1 VSREALRNIAIIAA
15 AAVAVA
21 FIPGGSAAALVI
33 LGVISLAFLAA
44 MGFLGYRLYV
54 ENRFTLWG
62 MSTQHRGLLYGGIA
76 FATGTLI
83 ATSELWQSGLGT
95 ILWFIFLGG
104 SAMAVWHAWTESR
117 RYGV

>member
-1 VSREALRNIAIIAA
+1 MSREALRNIAIILVAGL
-15 AAVAVA
+15 AVA
-21 FIPGGSAAALVI
+21 FVPGGSAAAQVI
-33 LGVISLAFLAA
+33 LGVISMAFLAA
-44 MGFLGYRLYV
+44 IGFLGYRLYI

-62 MSTQHRGLLYGGIA
+62 MSLQHRALLYGGIA
-76 FATGTLI
+76 FATATLI
-83 ATSELWQSGLGT
+83 ATSRLWASGLGT

>member
-1 VSREALRNIAIIAA
+1 VSKETVRNIAIIAA
-15 AAVAVA
+15 VALAVA
-21 FIPGGSAAALVI
+21 FVPGGSTTAQLV
-33 LGVISLAFLAA
+33 LGVISMAFLAA
-44 MGFLGYRLYV
+44 IGFLGYRLYI

-62 MSTQHRGLLYGGIA
+62 MSLQHRALLYGGIA

-83 ATSELWQSGLGT
+83 ATSQLWESGLGT

>member
-1 VSREALRNIAIIAA
+1 MSSQALRNIAIIAVVA
-15 AAVAVA
+15 LAVA
-21 FIPGGSAAALVI
+21 FIPAGTAAALVI
-33 LGVISLAFLAA
+33 LGIISMAFLAA
-44 MGFLGYRLYV
+44 IGFLGYRLYI

-62 MSTQHRGLLYGGIA
+62 MSTQHRALLYGGVA

-83 ATSELWQSGLGT
+83 ATSELWESGLGT

-104 SAMAVWHAWTESR
+104 SVMAVWHAWTESR

>member
-1 VSREALRNIAIIAA
+1 MSTQALRNIGIIAVA
-15 AAVAVA
+15 ALAVA

-33 LGVISLAFLAA
+33 LGIISMAFLAA
-44 MGFLGYRLYV
+44 IGFLGYRLYV

-62 MSTQHRGLLYGGIA
+62 MSTQHRALLYGGVA

-83 ATSELWQSGLGT
+83 ATSELWESGLGT

-104 SAMAVWHAWTESR
+104 SVMAVWHAWTESR